1 MKTAGRAM
9 SPTKVL
15 SALDRLATCAKDASG
30 GDPARIASI
39 CVDGEFLPA
48 NSGREFDSI
57 DPSTGHAVARLSR
70 GDAEDV
76 DRAVHSARSALDGPW
91 RTATPQKR
99 GEMLHALAS
108 ALEENAETFAI
119 LETVDAGKPLSGSR
133 GDVAGAVAT
142 LRYNAGAADKL
153 EGTTVPLGQGFV
165 DFTELE
171 PIGAT
176 AHITP
181 WNFPLG
187 MAARSVAPALAAGC
201 TVVLKPAEQTPLT
214 TLALAALFAENGFPP
229 GVVNVVTGYGEEAGA
244 ALAGHPAI
252 DGLTFTGSVETGRSV
267 GAAAGQALTPVVL
280 ELGGKNPM
288 IVFEDADLDRAVGA
302 AVEGAFDNC
311 GQVCSSV
318 SRLLLSEEIKD
329 GFLERFV
336 ERACGL
342 QTAPGMQD
350 ADIGPLVSREQ
361 YGKVF
366 EHIDAAVSDG
376 ATLLVGGGRPAG
388 LKEGFFV
395 EPTVFDNVPPGSKIA
410 REETFGPVVSAFGFA
425 EEEHAVKAAN
435 GLPYGLA
442 AGIFTSNIDRAMR
455 LAKRI
460 EAGTVWIN
468 GWFIGGV
475 QAPTGGVK
483 DSGFGRERGM
493 AGIGNYV
500 RIKNIGLQVFQPS
513 GSGNA

>member
-1 MKTAGRAM
+1 MTTAGRAM
-9 SPTKVL
+9 SPANAL
-15 SALDRLATCAKDASG
+15 AALDRLATGAKGASG
-30 GDPARIASI
+30 SGPIQIDSIFADNEIRPAK
-39 CVDGEFLPA
+39 
-48 NSGREFDSI
+48 SGREFDSI
-57 DPSTGHAVARLSR
+57 DPSNGRPVARLSR

-76 DRAVHSARSALDGPW
+76 DRAVQSARSALNGPW
-91 RTATPQKR
+91 RATAPQER

-108 ALEENAETFAI
+108 ALEAKAETFAI
-119 LETVDAGKPLSGSR
+119 LETVDVGKPLSSSR

-171 PIGAT
+171 PLGVT

-244 ALAGHPAI
+244 ALAGHPEI

-267 GAAAGQALTPVVL
+267 GAAAGRALKPVVL

-288 IVFEDADLDRAVGA
+288 IVFEDADLDRAVDS

-318 SRLLLSEEIKD
+318 SRMLLSKDIKD
-329 GFLERFV
+329 EFLDRFV
-336 ERACGL
+336 AKASRLRTAAGL
-342 QTAPGMQD
+342 QD
-350 ADIGPLVSREQ
+350 ADLGPLVSREQ
-361 YGKVF
+361 YEKVF
-366 EHIDAAVSDG
+366 EHIESAVSDG
-376 ATLLVGGGRPAG
+376 ATLLTGGGRPARLENG
-388 LKEGFFV
+388 YFV
-395 EPTVFDNVPPGSKIA
+395 EPTVFDNVRHDSKIA
-410 REETFGPVVSAFGFA
+410 RIETFGPVVSAFGFD
-425 EEEHAVKAAN
+425 EEEQAVKEAN
-435 GLPYGLA
+435 ALPYGLA
-442 AGIFTSNIDRAMR
+442 AGIFTADIDRAMR
-455 LAKRI
+455 LAKLI

-500 RIKNIGLQVFQPS
+500 RIKNIGLQVFGS
-513 GSGNA
+513 RGSGDA

>member
-1 MKTAGRAM
+1 MG
-9 SPTKVL
+9 
-15 SALDRLATCAKDASG
+15 ASG
-30 GDPARIASI
+30 NGPMQIESIFVDNEIRPAK
-39 CVDGEFLPA
+39 
-48 NSGREFDSI
+48 SGRKFDSI
-57 DPSTGHAVARLSR
+57 DPSTRRTVARLSR

-76 DRAVHSARSALDGPW
+76 DRAVQSARKALNGPW
-91 RTATPQKR
+91 RTTTPQER

-108 ALEENAETFAI
+108 ALEANAETFSI
-119 LETVDAGKPLSGSR
+119 LETVDVGKPLSSSR
-133 GDVAGAVAT
+133 GDVAGAIAT

-165 DFTELE
+165 DFTEME
-171 PIGAT
+171 PLGVT
-176 AHITP
+176 AHIVP

-187 MAARSVAPALAAGC
+187 MAARSVAPALATGC

-214 TLALAALFAENGFPP
+214 TLALASLFAENGFPP

-244 ALAGHPAI
+244 ALAGHPDI

-267 GAAAGQALTPVVL
+267 GAAAGRALKPVVL

-288 IVFEDADLDRAVGA
+288 IVFEDADLDRAVNA

-318 SRLLLSEEIKD
+318 SRLLLNENIKD
-329 GFLERFV
+329 EFLDRFV
-336 ERACGL
+336 AKAGGL
-342 QTAPGMQD
+342 RTAAGLQD
-350 ADIGPLVSREQ
+350 ADLGPLVSREQ
-361 YGKVF
+361 HEKVF
-366 EHIDAAVSDG
+366 EHIESAVSEG
-376 ATLLVGGGRPAG
+376 ATLLIGGGRPEG
-388 LKEGFFV
+388 LENGYFV
-395 EPTVFDNVPPGSKIA
+395 EPTVFDNVRHDSKIA
-410 REETFGPVVSAFGFA
+410 CIETFGPVVSTFGFDG
-425 EEEHAVKAAN
+425 EEQAVKAAN
-435 GLPYGLA
+435 ALPYGLA
-442 AGIFTSNIDRAMR
+442 AGIFTSDIDRAMR
-455 LAKRI
+455 LAKLI

-500 RIKNIGLQVFQPS
+500 RIKNIGLQVFEPQGP
-513 GSGNA
+513 GDA

>member
-9 SPTKVL
+9 SPTAVL
-15 SALDRLATCAKDASG
+15 SALERLATSAKDASG
-30 GDPARIASI
+30 ADPAQIASI
-39 CVDGEFLPA
+39 CVDSEFLPA
-48 NSGREFDSI
+48 ISRREFDSI
-57 DPSTGHAVARLSR
+57 DPSTGRVVAQLSR

-76 DRAVHSARSALDGPW
+76 ERAVHSARSALNGPW
-91 RTATPQKR
+91 RKATPQNR
-99 GEMLHALAS
+99 GEMLLALAS
-108 ALEENAETFAI
+108 ALEANAETFAI
-119 LETVDAGKPLSGSR
+119 LETVDVGKPLSSSR
-133 GDVAGAVAT
+133 GDIAGAIAT
-142 LRYNAGAADKL
+142 LRYYAGAADKL
-153 EGTTVPLGQGFV
+153 EGTTIPLGQGFV

-171 PIGAT
+171 PLGVT

-214 TLALAALFAENGFPP
+214 TLALAALFAKNGFPP
-229 GVVNVVTGYGEEAGA
+229 GVVNVVTGYGEDAGA

-252 DGLTFTGSVETGRSV
+252 DGLTFTGSVETGRLV
-267 GAAAGQALTPVVL
+267 GAAAGQALKPVVL

-302 AVEGAFDNC
+302 AIEGAFDNC

-318 SRLLLSEEIKD
+318 SRLLLSEEIKEE
-329 GFLERFV
+329 FLDRFSAK
-336 ERACGL
+336 ACGL
-342 QTAPGMQD
+342 QTAPGLQD
-350 ADIGPLVSREQ
+350 ADLGPLVSSEQ
-361 YGKVF
+361 HEKVF
-366 EHIDAAVSDG
+366 EHIGAAVSDG

-388 LKEGFFV
+388 LEKGFFV
-395 EPTVFDNVPPGSKIA
+395 EPTVFDNVPRSSKIA
-410 REETFGPVVSAFGFA
+410 CAETFGPVVSAFGFD
-425 EEEHAVKAAN
+425 EEESAVKAAN

-442 AGIFTSNIDRAMR
+442 AGIFTSNIDRALR

-493 AGIGNYV
+493 AGICNYV
-500 RIKNIGLQVFQPS
+500 RIKNIGLQVLQPS
-513 GSGNA
+513 GSGDA